1 MIVVHQI
8 RIEELGPLTRVSC
21 SLRSEDLPGELH
33 FEFPTAQAGAIDIAE
48 PNWAAVALL
57 YPAMRLGRPLVLEA
71 QLSPRLL
78 HALRNDVQ
86 QLLVAHDP
94 RLSVVDIHAGSTEEA
109 PAELP
114 RGVGTGFSAGVDSF
128 ATLRLHSAES
138 APKQLRVT
146 DLTVFN
152 VGAFG
157 DTPGVPRLMEEFYA
171 RSSAFAQRKGF
182 GAYLL
187 DSNLDDFYRRRSV
200 EPVFQKTHTLRS
212 AAAALVLQNRFRYY
226 LYSSSY
232 AYGEIKVGRP
242 KSMAYIDPVLLP
254 LLSTEKLE
262 FLSTGSGLTRGQKT
276 ALLVGDPDA
285 RDMLDVCVAS
295 QEARAALAQA
305 ELFAVLEVQPHA
317 SHPGSP
323 RGPRRFRP
331 RLRRGLLSPE
341 PLAPGQE
348 RGPARILR
356 RPGGP
361 GGAPHGRRAR
371 PAGPYGMDARPSSAR
386 EPAPQAPD
394 APGAFM
400 T

>member
-1 MIVVHQI
+1 MIIVHQI

-295 QEARAALAQA
+295 QEARAALPRQNCSRCWKCNRTLLTLEAL
-305 ELFAVLEVQPHA
+305 EVLEDFDRVFDVDYYRRNRSRLVRNVALHA
-317 SHPGSP
+317 SSGDPAALEA
-323 RGPRRFRP
+323 
-331 RLRRGLLSPE
+331 LRMAGARGLPV
-341 PLAPGQE
+341 PMAWM
-348 RGPARILR
+348 RARRQLVNLHR
-356 RPGGP
+356 RLPM
-361 GGAPHGRRAR
+361 RRAR
-371 PAGPYGMDARPSSAR
+371 S
-386 EPAPQAPD
+386 
-394 APGAFM
+394 
-400 T
+400 